1 MKIAMEAAQ
10 FSSKEANQLRKA
22 MATFRSKGTIGLIE
36 DQMVGRMVARGYP
49 EDFAIRCFN
58 QIKGF
63 GQYGFPESHAASFAQ
78 LVYVSSWLKCHF
90 PDAFC
95 AALLNSQPMG
105 FYAPAQL
112 VRDAQNHGVIVHA
125 PDINLSDWDST
136 LEPISTGGWAVRL
149 GLRQVGGLRS
159 DAAAKIMHARNEP
172 YRDIADLQSRAKVS
186 AAHVRRLAEADAMRS
201 LFIDRRQALWEAK
214 GLRDAPDLPLFQDHA
229 DEGTEATVPLPVM
242 PTCEQVV
249 ADYQTMRLSLKA
261 HPMSFLR
268 ESMTKQGFVT
278 TQQLLQTRH
287 GQKIKMAGLVLIRQK
302 PGTAKGVCFI
312 TIEDEFGV
320 ANLVVWPKMM
330 ETYRKTVMHSRLLLL
345 EGYVQRDVEI
355 IHVVA
360 QHLEDK
366 TDALARLAT
375 ASDTPQRPQ
384 SSPSPAH
391 PRNLRIIP
399 KSRDFH

>member
-1 MKIAMEAAQ
+1 
-10 FSSKEANQLRKA
+10 
-22 MATFRSKGTIGLIE
+22 
-36 DQMVGRMVARGYP
+36 
-49 EDFAIRCFN
+49 
-58 QIKGF
+58 
-63 GQYGFPESHAASFAQ
+63 
-78 LVYVSSWLKCHF
+78 
-90 PDAFC
+90 
-95 AALLNSQPMG
+95 
-105 FYAPAQL
+105 
-112 VRDAQNHGVIVHA
+112 
-125 PDINLSDWDST
+125 
-136 LEPISTGGWAVRL
+136 
-149 GLRQVGGLRS
+149 
-159 DAAAKIMHARNEP
+159 
-172 YRDIADLQSRAKVS
+172 
-186 AAHVRRLAEADAMRS
+186 MRS

-214 GLRDAPDLPLFQDHA
+214 GLRDAPDLPLFQGHA

-268 ESMTKQGFVT
+268 KSMTKQGFVT

-330 ETYRKTVMHSRLLLL
+330 ETYRKTVMQSRLLLI

-384 SSPSPAH
+384 SSPSPTH

>member
-1 MKIAMEAAQ
+1 
-10 FSSKEANQLRKA
+10 
-22 MATFRSKGTIGLIE
+22 
-36 DQMVGRMVARGYP
+36 
-49 EDFAIRCFN
+49 
-58 QIKGF
+58 
-63 GQYGFPESHAASFAQ
+63 
-78 LVYVSSWLKCHF
+78 
-90 PDAFC
+90 
-95 AALLNSQPMG
+95 
-105 FYAPAQL
+105 
-112 VRDAQNHGVIVHA
+112 
-125 PDINLSDWDST
+125 
-136 LEPISTGGWAVRL
+136 
-149 GLRQVGGLRS
+149 
-159 DAAAKIMHARNEP
+159 
-172 YRDIADLQSRAKVS
+172 
-186 AAHVRRLAEADAMRS
+186 LAEADAMRS

-242 PTCEQVV
+242 PTCEQVI

-268 ESMTKQGFVT
+268 KSMTKQGFVT
-278 TQQLLQTRH
+278 TQQLLLARN

-330 ETYRKTVMHSRLLLL
+330 ETYRKTVMQSRLLLI

-375 ASDTPQRPQ
+375 TS
-384 SSPSPAH
+384 
-391 PRNLRIIP
+391 
-399 KSRDFH
+399 